1 MNLKHYFS
9 HKQQH
14 MYKSSGDEEVSS
26 TFMNNNNASHAI
38 SPSEEG
44 STSVITKTR
53 RGYKDGGTCTE
64 LACVLSIHDSKVPEM
79 SKARVL
85 KIYPGT
91 WPSFEKCTMDIKNFL
106 EIFVTKFV
114 SRRF

>member
-1 MNLKHYFS
+1 MQHHIYKFS
-9 HKQQH
+9 R
-14 MYKSSGDEEVSS
+14 DEEVSS
-26 TFMNNNNASHAI
+26 TFTNNNNASHAI
-38 SPSEEG
+38 SPFVEG
-44 STSVITKTR
+44 ITSVITKPR

-64 LACVLSIHDSKVPEM
+64 LARVLSIHDSKVPEM

-91 WPSFEKCTMDIKNFL
+91 WPSFEKCTLDITNFL
-106 EIFVTKFV
+106 EIFVTKFM